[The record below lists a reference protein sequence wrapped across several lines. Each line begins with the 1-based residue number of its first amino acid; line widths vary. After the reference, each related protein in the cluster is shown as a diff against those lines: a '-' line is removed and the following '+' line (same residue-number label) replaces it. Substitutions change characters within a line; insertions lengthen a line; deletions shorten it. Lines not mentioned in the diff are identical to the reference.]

1 MKTAKTSPLIFTR
14 FIKALIAFFLYCTA
28 AQAAELRGRVV
39 DESGAVIAGAQVQL
53 LSHSQTY
60 HTIADSAGNFLIQWS
75 TGSGTLRISAPG
87 FSPSTVELRDS
98 ASPITV
104 TLKPA
109 SVAEQIV
116 VTAERAATRLD
127 QTAANV
133 AVLTS
138 VELNSRSA
146 VTLDDALRQVP
157 GFTLFRRN
165 NSLTANP
172 TTQGASARGVGG
184 SGASRVLVLEDG
196 IPLNDPFGGWVF
208 WDRVPRIT
216 LDRAEVL
223 RGGGSALYGSD
234 AFSGVVDLVTTRT
247 PSSLGSFESAG
258 DSLNGHD
265 VQGQISRQFAQW
277 TITADGENF
286 GNDGAFVVAAED
298 RGIIDTP
305 ATLQFSDGRVL
316 VQRSLADGDNAFLS
330 GSLFSEQRNNGTA
343 LQVNS
348 THLGEISGGMDRTVG
363 HNTFSGRIYGSGEHY
378 HQSFSAISADRNSE
392 TLTRWQTVPSDQ
404 IGFSMNWSRPI
415 SSTNLLVGA
424 DGRFIHGESDET
436 AFVAS
441 SPTSLV
447 SAGGRSNLV
456 AAFAQISETF
466 KKRLRLSAGLR
477 FDWWLNTDG
486 FNRTAKPT
494 NVSPTQTLLKPHVET
509 AWSPRLGAI
518 YDLAPQWK
526 LTASA
531 YEGFRAPVL
540 NELYRSFRLGNI
552 LTLANDQLSAEHL
565 YGGETGIRYLH
576 KRFLVSGTF
585 FQQNVEN
592 PVANVTQSTTA
603 SLLTRQ
609 RENLGSLLARGSDL
623 DLLVIL
629 PHIQLRT
636 GYEYVH
642 SVVGSFSAN
651 PILVEKKIPQVPGQ
665 TATFSGT
672 FTARAWTL
680 VASVRTAGR
689 QFDDDLNQFSLQPY
703 SVMGVSISK
712 QIGRWTWFASATN
725 ILDAK
730 IQVAATPV
738 PNYAMPRIIS
748 GGVRFSKAQ

>member
-14 FIKALIAFFLYCTA
+14 SIKILIAFCFYCTV
-28 AQAAELRGRVV
+28 AQAAELRGRVM
-39 DESGAVIAGAQVQL
+39 DESGAVIAGAQMQL
-53 LSHSQTY
+53 LSHGQSY
-60 HTIADSAGNFLIQWS
+60 HTIADSAGNFFIQLPA
-75 TGSGTLRISAPG
+75 GSGTLRISAPG
-87 FSPSTVELRDS
+87 FSPSTVEWSDS
-98 ASPITV
+98 ASPILV

-109 SVAEQIV
+109 PVAEQVV

-138 VELNSRSA
+138 AELNSRSA

-157 GFTLFRRN
+157 GFTLFRRS
-165 NSLTANP
+165 NSFTANP

-184 SGASRVLVLEDG
+184 SGASRLLVLEDG

-223 RGGGSALYGSD
+223 RGGGSALFGSD
-234 AFSGVVDLVTTRT
+234 AFSGVVDLVTRT
-247 PSSLGSFESAG
+247 PNSLGSFESAG

-265 VQGQISRQFAQW
+265 VQGQISRQFAKW

-286 GNDGAFVVAAED
+286 GNDGAFVVASED

-305 ATLQFSDGRVL
+305 ATLQFNNGRVL
-316 VQRSLADGDNAFLS
+316 VQRSLAGADSAFLS
-330 GSLFSEQRNNGTA
+330 GSLFSEQRNNGTS
-343 LQVNS
+343 LQINS
-348 THLGEISGGMDRTVG
+348 THLGEISGGIDRTVG
-363 HNTFSGRIYGSGEHY
+363 HNTLSARIYGSGEHY
-378 HQSFSAISADRNSE
+378 HQSFSVISADRNSE
-392 TLTRWQTVPSDQ
+392 ALTRWQTVPSDQ
-404 IGFSMNWSRPI
+404 VGFSMNWSRPI
-415 SSTNLLVGA
+415 SSANLLVGT
-424 DGRFIHGESDET
+424 DGRFIHGQSDET
-436 AFVAS
+436 VFVAN

-447 SAGGRSNLV
+447 SAGGRSNLIGV
-456 AAFAQISETF
+456 FAQISRTF
-466 KKRLRLSAGLR
+466 NKRLRLSGGLR

-486 FNRTAKPT
+486 FIRTAKPSD
-494 NVSPTQTLLKPHVET
+494 VSTAQTLLNPHEET
-509 AWSPRLGAI
+509 ARSPRLGAI
-518 YDLAPQWK
+518 YDLAPQWQ

-552 LTLANDQLSAEHL
+552 LTLANDQLRAEHL

-576 KRFLVSGTF
+576 KRLLVSGSF

-592 PVANVTQSTTA
+592 PVANVTRSITA
-603 SLLTRQ
+603 ALITRH
-609 RENLGSLLARGSDL
+609 RENLGSLRARGSDL
-623 DLLVIL
+623 DLLFIL
-629 PHIQLRT
+629 PHIQMRI

-642 SVVGSFSAN
+642 SVVSSFSMN
-651 PILVEKKIPQVPGQ
+651 PILVGKKIPQVPGQ

-680 VASVRTAGR
+680 VALVRTAGR
-689 QFDDDLNQFSLQPY
+689 QFDDDLNQFPLQSY
-703 SVMGVSISK
+703 SVTGVSISK

-725 ILDAK
+725 IFDTK
-730 IQVAATPV
+730 IKVAATPV
-738 PNYAMPRIIS
+738 PNYALPRIIS
-748 GGVRFSKAQ
+748 GGVRFAKAQ

>member
-1 MKTAKTSPLIFTR
+1 MKTAKTSPRIFIR
-14 FIKALIAFFLYCTA
+14 SIKILIAFGLCCTLA
-28 AQAAELRGRVV
+28 HAAELRGRVL

-53 LSHSQTY
+53 SSHSQTY
-60 HTIADSAGNFLIQWS
+60 HTIADSTGSFFIQS
-75 TGSGTLRISAPG
+75 PAGSGTLRISAPG
-87 FSPSTVELRDS
+87 FSPSTVEWNES
-98 ASPITV
+98 ASPILV

-127 QTAANV
+127 QAAANV
-133 AVLTS
+133 MVLKS
-138 VELNSRSA
+138 SELNNRA
-146 VTLDDALRQVP
+146 TVTLDGALRQVP
-157 GFTLFRRN
+157 GFALFRRN

-184 SGASRVLVLEDG
+184 SGASRLLVLEDG
-196 IPLNDPFGGWVF
+196 VPLNDPFGGWVF

-234 AFSGVVDLVTTRT
+234 AFSGVVDLITRT
-247 PSSLGSFESAG
+247 PNGLGSFESAG

-265 VQGQISRQFAQW
+265 VQGQISRQFSEW
-277 TITADGENF
+277 TITADGDNF
-286 GNDGAFVVAAED
+286 GNDGAFVVGAED

-305 ATLQFSDGRVL
+305 ATLQFSNGRVL
-316 VQRSLADGDNAFLS
+316 VQRSPANADNAFLS
-330 GSLFSEQRNNGTA
+330 GSLFSEQRNNGTS

-348 THLGEISGGMDRTVG
+348 THLGEIGGGIDHTVG
-363 HNTFSGRIYGSGEHY
+363 HNALSARIYGSGEHY

-415 SSTNLLVGA
+415 SSANVLVGI
-424 DGRFIHGESDET
+424 DGRFIHGQTDET
-436 AFVAS
+436 VFVAN

-456 AAFAQISETF
+456 GVFAQVSDTF

-486 FNRTAKPT
+486 FNRTFKPSD
-494 NVSPTQTLLKPHVET
+494 VSTAQTLLNPHEE
-509 AWSPRLGAI
+509 ANWSPRLGAI
-518 YDLAPQWK
+518 YDLAPQWQ

-552 LTLANDQLSAEHL
+552 LTLANDQLRAEHL

-576 KRFLVSGTF
+576 KRVLVSGTF

-592 PVANVTQSTTA
+592 PVANVTQSITTA
-603 SLLTRQ
+603 LITRQ
-609 RENLGSLLARGSDL
+609 RENLGSLRARGSDL
-623 DLLVIL
+623 DLLLIL

-636 GYEYVH
+636 GYEYAH
-642 SVVGSFSAN
+642 SVVSSFSTN
-651 PILVEKKIPQVPGQ
+651 PILVGKKIPQVPRQ
-665 TATFSGT
+665 TATLSGT

-680 VASVRTAGR
+680 VALVRTAGR
-689 QFDDDLNQFSLQPY
+689 QFDDDLNQFPLQPY
-703 SVMGVSISK
+703 SVTGVSISK

-725 ILDAK
+725 LCDAK

-738 PNYAMPRIIS
+738 PNYALPRIIS
-748 GGVRFSKAQ
+748 GGVRFSKMQ

>member
-14 FIKALIAFFLYCTA
+14 SIKVLIAFCVCCTV
-28 AQAAELRGRVV
+28 AQAAEVRGRVL

-53 LSHSQTY
+53 LSHSQSY
-60 HTIADSAGNFLIQWS
+60 HTIADSAGNFSIQS
-75 TGSGTLRISAPG
+75 PAGSGTLRISAPG

-98 ASPITV
+98 TSPITI

-109 SVAEQIV
+109 PLAEQIV
-116 VTAERAATRLD
+116 VTAERAAARLD

-138 VELNSRSA
+138 SELKNRAA
-146 VTLDDALRQVP
+146 VTLDDTLRQVP

-165 NSLTANP
+165 NSFTANP

-184 SGASRVLVLEDG
+184 SGASRLLVLEDG

-216 LDRAEVL
+216 LDRAEML

-234 AFSGVVDLVTTRT
+234 AFSGVVDLVTRT
-247 PSSLGSFESAG
+247 PNSLGRFESAG

-265 VQGQISRQFAQW
+265 VQGQISRQFAKW
-277 TITADGENF
+277 TITAAGENF
-286 GNDGAFVVAAED
+286 GNDGAFIVAAED

-305 ATLQFSDGRVL
+305 AALQFSNGRIL
-316 VQRSLADGDNAFLS
+316 IQRRLADADNAFLS
-330 GSLFSEQRNNGTA
+330 GSLFSEQRNNGTS
-343 LQVNS
+343 LQINS
-348 THLGEISGGMDRTVG
+348 THLGEISGGIDHMVG
-363 HNTFSGRIYGSGEHY
+363 QNTLSARIYGSGEHY
-378 HQSFSAISADRNSE
+378 HQSFSAISVDRNSE
-392 TLTRWQTVPSDQ
+392 ALTRWQTVPSDQ
-404 IGFSMNWSRPI
+404 IGFYMNWSRPI
-415 SSTNLLVGA
+415 SSANLLVGA
-424 DGRFIHGESDET
+424 DGRFIHGQSDET
-436 AFVAS
+436 VFVAN
-441 SPTSLV
+441 SPTSLI

-456 AAFAQISETF
+456 GAFAQISETF
-466 KKRLRLSAGLR
+466 KKRLRLSGGLR

-486 FNRTAKPT
+486 FNRTARASD
-494 NVSPTQTLLKPHVET
+494 VSTAQILLEPHVET

-518 YDLAPQWK
+518 YELAPQWQ

-576 KRFLVSGTF
+576 KRVMVSGSF

-592 PVANVTQSTTA
+592 PVANVTQFTTA
-603 SLLTRQ
+603 SLITRQ
-609 RENLGSLLARGSDL
+609 RENLGSLRARGSDL
-623 DLLVIL
+623 DLLLIL

-642 SVVGSFSAN
+642 SVVSSFSAN
-651 PILVEKKIPQVPGQ
+651 PILVGKQTPQVPGQ
-665 TATFSGT
+665 TATFSAT

-680 VASVRTAGR
+680 VALVRTAGR
-689 QFDDDLNQFSLQPY
+689 QFDDDLNEFPLEPY
-703 SVMGVSISK
+703 SVTGVSISK

-725 ILDAK
+725 IFDAK
-730 IQVAATPV
+730 VQVAATPV
-738 PNYAMPRIIS
+738 PNYGLPRIIS
-748 GGVRFSKAQ
+748 GGVRFTKTQ